1 MNSLNDII
9 KSKIKVNIEFF
20 NDEHEKLLCNKRR
33 YPSDVVDRMK
43 KLVSDGFMVDG
54 YDFIEYY
61 LFHNKRSGIEKNDFI
76 EMIPSASNMLRMH
89 FDIKDNQLFKMRNI
103 ALDKGI
109 TEHIGESVGMLVISH
124 CFNILRADWNFIPE
138 SNKVKTLD
146 CSLAVS
152 NNGLIELEAKGT
164 SAIAI
169 NLSSPSSSITKK
181 KKGKKSAKGNYYYG
195 TITTMDTSNLTCYLL
210 DPPGSDVKLDYVR
223 LRLLNRLSYY
233 YEVFR
238 VIAPTS
244 ELIDI
249 LMERIELLR
258 EKNQDIKS
266 LGRLKPKNR
275 SQFNYSTGSQPTF
288 FFQSYYNDKDGV
300 KFGGRFFYLE
310 KGRSLFIGV
319 ENTLL
324 SKIVDQSVDDILTVS
339 DELSYFEVNSL
350 VDRNALQTTTRD
362 HQVLEIKDKRFTNSE
377 RLRMRGRVYLK
388 NGLALGI
395 LSYS

>member
-1 MNSLNDII
+1 
-9 KSKIKVNIEFF
+9 
-20 NDEHEKLLCNKRR
+20 
-33 YPSDVVDRMK
+33 
-43 KLVSDGFMVDG
+43 
-54 YDFIEYY
+54 
-61 LFHNKRSGIEKNDFI
+61 
-76 EMIPSASNMLRMH
+76 
-89 FDIKDNQLFKMRNI
+89 
-103 ALDKGI
+103 
-109 TEHIGESVGMLVISH
+109 
-124 CFNILRADWNFIPE
+124 
-138 SNKVKTLD
+138 
-146 CSLAVS
+146 
-152 NNGLIELEAKGT
+152 
-164 SAIAI
+164 
-169 NLSSPSSSITKK
+169 
-181 KKGKKSAKGNYYYG
+181 
-195 TITTMDTSNLTCYLL
+195 
-210 DPPGSDVKLDYVR
+210 
-223 LRLLNRLSYY
+223 
-233 YEVFR
+233 
-238 VIAPTS
+238 
-244 ELIDI
+244 
-249 LMERIELLR
+249 MERIELLR

-362 HQVLEIKDKRFTNSE
+362 HQVLEIKDERFTNSE